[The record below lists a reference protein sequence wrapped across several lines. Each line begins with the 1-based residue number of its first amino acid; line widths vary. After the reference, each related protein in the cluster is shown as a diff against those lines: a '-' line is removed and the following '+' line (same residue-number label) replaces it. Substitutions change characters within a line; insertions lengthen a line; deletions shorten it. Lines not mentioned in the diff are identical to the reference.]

1 MSEPKWRNRLTLDV
15 DGAKKV
21 VNEIAAKL
29 TAHYL
34 NGEITIK
41 QLIDIE
47 KLATDTARLKT
58 ALNWL

>member
-1 MSEPKWRNRLTLDV
+1 MSEPKWRNRLSLDE
-15 DGAKKV
+15 DGAQKV

-41 QLIDIE
+41 QLINIE